1 MSIEGSIEGLLVEMQ
16 SDILR
21 ITFNRPDRLNSLS
34 AEIVHVVADVVD
46 SAPVNGARVIVITG
60 AGRAFSSGADV
71 SAGGAPPGLDTLDAG
86 NRLVRSITLS
96 PTPVVAA
103 VNGIAAGIGCSIA
116 LAADLAI
123 ASESAGFMLAF
134 TKIGLMPDGG
144 ASMFVPAAAGRA
156 RAMRMALLAEK
167 ISAKTAVE
175 WGLIAEMVPDSEF
188 AGAVEKIVQQ
198 LAGGPP
204 LALAATK
211 RVLNAAT
218 ISILDGILQAE
229 RDGQEPLLLSAD
241 FVEGMA
247 AFQEKRAAEFTGL

>member
-1 MSIEGSIEGLLVEMQ
+1 MSIEGLIVEMQ
-16 SDILR
+16 NDILR
-21 ITFNRPDRLNSLS
+21 ITFNRADRLNSLS
-34 AEIVHVVADVVD
+34 AEIVHVVADSID
-46 SAPVNGARVIVITG
+46 AAPAQGARVVVLTG

-71 SAGGAPPGLDTLDAG
+71 GADGAPPGLDTLDAG

-144 ASMFVPAAAGRA
+144 ASMFVPAAVGRA

-167 ISAKTAVE
+167 ISAKTAAD
-175 WGLIAEMVPDSEF
+175 WGLIADVVPDSEF
-188 AGAVEKIVQQ
+188 AASVEAVVNK
-198 LAGGPP
+198 LASGPP

-211 RVLNAAT
+211 RVLNSAT
-218 ISILDGILQAE
+218 ISLLGEVLQAE
-229 RDGQEPLLLSAD
+229 RDGQEPLLESAD
-241 FVEGMA
+241 FAEGMA
-247 AFQEKRAAEFTGL
+247 AFQEKRVAKFTGS

>member
-1 MSIEGSIEGLLVEMQ
+1 VTVSIEGLIVEVQ
-16 SDILR
+16 GGILR

-34 AEIVHVVADVVD
+34 AEILNAVADAVD
-46 SAPVNGARVIVITG
+46 AAPENGARVIVLTG

-71 SAGGAPPGLDTLDAG
+71 GADGTPPGLDTLDAA
-86 NRLVRSITLS
+86 NRLVTSITLA
-96 PTPVVAA
+96 PAPVVAA
-103 VNGIAAGIGCSIA
+103 VNGIAAGVGCSIA

-144 ASMFVPAAAGRA
+144 ASMFVPASVGRA

-167 ISAKTAVE
+167 ISAKTAAE
-175 WGLIAEMVPDSEF
+175 WGLIADVVPDTEF
-188 AGAVEKIVQQ
+188 AAAVEKIVSQ
-198 LAGGPP
+198 LASGPP

-218 ISILDGILQAE
+218 ISLLEEILQAE
-229 RDGQEPLLLSAD
+229 REGQEPLLSSAD
-241 FVEGMA
+241 FAEGMA
-247 AFQEKRAAEFTGL
+247 AFQGKRAAAFTGL

>member
-1 MSIEGSIEGLLVEMQ
+1 MSIEGLLVEMQ

-21 ITFNRPDRLNSLS
+21 ITFNRPDRLKSLS
-34 AEIVHVVADVVD
+34 AEIVHVVADTID
-46 SAPVNGARVIVITG
+46 AAPAQGARVVVLTG

-71 SAGGAPPGLDTLDAG
+71 GADGAPPGLDTLDAG
-86 NRLVRSITLS
+86 NRLVTSITLS

-144 ASMFVPAAAGRA
+144 ASLFVPAAAGRA

-167 ISAKTAVE
+167 ISAKTAAE
-175 WGLIAEMVPDSEF
+175 WGLIAEVVPDTGFE
-188 AGAVEKIVQQ
+188 AAVESVVTQ
-198 LAGGPP
+198 LASGPP

-218 ISILDGILQAE
+218 LSLLAEVLQAE
-229 RDGQEPLLLSAD
+229 RDGQEPLLTSAD
-241 FVEGMA
+241 FAEGMA
-247 AFQEKRAAEFTGL
+247 AFQEKRAAQFTGL

>member
-1 MSIEGSIEGLLVEMQ
+1 MSIEGLLVEMQ

-21 ITFNRPDRLNSLS
+21 ITFNRPDRLKSLS
-34 AEIVHVVADVVD
+34 AEIVHVVADTID
-46 SAPVNGARVIVITG
+46 AAPAQGARVVVLTG

-71 SAGGAPPGLDTLDAG
+71 GADGAPPGLDTLDAG
-86 NRLVRSITLS
+86 NRLVTSITLS

-134 TKIGLMPDGG
+134 TKIGLMTYGG
-144 ASMFVPAAAGRA
+144 ASLFVPVAAGRA

-167 ISAKTAVE
+167 ISAKTAAD
-175 WGLIAEMVPDSEF
+175 WGLIAEVVPDSDFE
-188 AGAVEKIVQQ
+188 AAVEAVVTQ
-198 LAGGPP
+198 LASGPP

-218 ISILDGILQAE
+218 LSLLAEVLQAE
-229 RDGQEPLLLSAD
+229 RDGQEPLLTSAD
-241 FVEGMA
+241 FAEGMA
-247 AFQEKRAAEFTGL
+247 AFQEKRKAQFKGL

>member
-1 MSIEGSIEGLLVEMQ
+1 MSIEGLIVEMQ

-34 AEIVHVVADVVD
+34 AEIVHVVADAVD

-71 SAGGAPPGLDTLDAG
+71 SADGTPPGLDTLDAG

-167 ISAKTAVE
+167 ISAKTAAD

-188 AGAVEKIVQQ
+188 TASVEAVVTQ
-198 LAGGPP
+198 LASGPP

-211 RVLNAAT
+211 RVLNSAT
-218 ISILDGILQAE
+218 ISLLDVILQAE
-229 RDGQEPLLLSAD
+229 RDGQEPLLESAD

-247 AFQEKRAAEFTGL
+247 AFQQKRAAQFTGM

>member
-1 MSIEGSIEGLLVEMQ
+1 MSIEGILVEMQ
-16 SDILR
+16 DDILR

-34 AEIVHVVADVVD
+34 AEIVHVVADTID
-46 SAPVNGARVIVITG
+46 AAPKNGARVIVLTG

-71 SAGGAPPGLDTLDAG
+71 GADGAPPGLDTLDAG
-86 NRLVRSITLS
+86 NRLVTSITTS
-96 PTPVVAA
+96 PVPVVAA

-144 ASMFVPAAAGRA
+144 ASMFVPAAIGRA

-167 ISAKTAVE
+167 INAITAAD
-175 WGLIAEMVPDSEF
+175 WGLIAQVVPETEF
-188 AGAVEKIVQQ
+188 PAAVEALVKS
-198 LAGGPP
+198 LAGGAP

-218 ISILDGILQAE
+218 ISLLAEVLQAE
-229 RDGQEPLLLSAD
+229 RDGQEPLLASAD
-241 FVEGMA
+241 FAEGMA
-247 AFQEKRAAEFTGL
+247 AFQEKRAAQFTGL

>member
-1 MSIEGSIEGLLVEMQ
+1 MSIEGLIVEMQ
-16 SDILR
+16 NDILR
-21 ITFNRPDRLNSLS
+21 ITFNRADRLNSLS
-34 AEIVHVVADVVD
+34 AEIVHVVAD
-46 SAPVNGARVIVITG
+46 SIEAAPAQGARVVVLTG

-71 SAGGAPPGLDTLDAG
+71 SADGTPPGLDTLDAG

-123 ASESAGFMLAF
+123 AAESAGFMLAF

-144 ASMFVPAAAGRA
+144 ASMFVPAAVGRA

-167 ISAKTAVE
+167 ISAKTAAD
-175 WGLIAEMVPDSEF
+175 WGLIAQVVPDSEF
-188 AGAVEKIVQQ
+188 EASVEAVVTQ
-198 LAGGPP
+198 LASGPP

-211 RVLNAAT
+211 RVLNSAT
-218 ISILDGILQAE
+218 ISLLDEILQAE
-229 RDGQEPLLLSAD
+229 RDGQEPLLESAD
-241 FVEGMA
+241 FAEGMA
-247 AFQEKRAAEFTGL
+247 AFQQKRAAKFTGL

>member
-1 MSIEGSIEGLLVEMQ
+1 MSIEGLIVEMQ
-16 SDILR
+16 GDILR
-21 ITFNRPDRLNSLS
+21 ITFNRAERLNSLS
-34 AEIVHVVADVVD
+34 AEILHVVADIID
-46 SAPVNGARVIVITG
+46 AAPAQGARVVVLTG

-71 SAGGAPPGLDTLDAG
+71 GADGAPPGLHTIEAV
-86 NRLVRSITLS
+86 NRLVTSITHS
-96 PTPVVAA
+96 PITVVAA

-144 ASMFVPAAAGRA
+144 ASMFVPAAVGRA

-167 ISAKTAVE
+167 ISARTAAD

-188 AGAVEKIVQQ
+188 EAAVEAVVTK

-218 ISILDGILQAE
+218 ISLLAEVLQAE
-229 RDGQEPLLLSAD
+229 RDGQEPLLASAD
-241 FVEGMA
+241 FAEGMS
-247 AFQEKRAAEFTGL
+247 AFQEKRAAQFTGL

>member
-1 MSIEGSIEGLLVEMQ
+1 MSIEGLLVEMQ

-34 AEIVHVVADVVD
+34 AEIVHVVADTID
-46 SAPVNGARVIVITG
+46 AAPAQGARVVVLTG

-71 SAGGAPPGLDTLDAG
+71 GADGAPPGLDTLDAG
-86 NRLVRSITLS
+86 NRLVTSITLS

-144 ASMFVPAAAGRA
+144 ASLFVPAAAGRA

-167 ISAKTAVE
+167 ISAKTAAE
-175 WGLIAEMVPDSEF
+175 WGLIAEVVPDTGFE
-188 AGAVEKIVQQ
+188 AAVESVVTQ
-198 LAGGPP
+198 LASGPP

-218 ISILDGILQAE
+218 LSLLAEVLQAE
-229 RDGQEPLLLSAD
+229 RDGQEPLLTSAD
-241 FVEGMA
+241 FAEGMA
-247 AFQEKRAAEFTGL
+247 AFQEKRAAQFTGL

>member
-1 MSIEGSIEGLLVEMQ
+1 MSIEGLLVEMQ

-34 AEIVHVVADVVD
+34 AEIVHVVADTID
-46 SAPVNGARVIVITG
+46 AAPAQGARVVVLTG

-71 SAGGAPPGLDTLDAG
+71 GADGAPPGLDTLDAG
-86 NRLVRSITLS
+86 NRLVTSITLS

-144 ASMFVPAAAGRA
+144 ASLFVPAAAGRA

-167 ISAKTAVE
+167 ISAKTAAE
-175 WGLIAEMVPDSEF
+175 WGLIAEVVPDTGFE
-188 AGAVEKIVQQ
+188 AAVESVVTQ
-198 LAGGPP
+198 LASGPP

-218 ISILDGILQAE
+218 LSLLAEVLQAE
-229 RDGQEPLLLSAD
+229 RDGQEPLLTSAD
-241 FVEGMA
+241 FAEGMA
-247 AFQEKRAAEFTGL
+247 AFQEKRKAQFKGL

>member
-1 MSIEGSIEGLLVEMQ
+1 MSIEGLLVEMQ

-34 AEIVHVVADVVD
+34 AEIVHVVADTID
-46 SAPVNGARVIVITG
+46 AAPAQGARVVVLTG

-71 SAGGAPPGLDTLDAG
+71 GADGAPPGLDTLDAG
-86 NRLVRSITLS
+86 NRLVTSITLS

-144 ASMFVPAAAGRA
+144 ASLFVPAAAGRA

-167 ISAKTAVE
+167 ISAKTAAD
-175 WGLIAEMVPDSEF
+175 WGLIAEVAPDSEF
-188 AGAVEKIVQQ
+188 EAAVESVVTQ
-198 LAGGPP
+198 LASGPP

-218 ISILDGILQAE
+218 LSLLAGVLQAE
-229 RDGQEPLLLSAD
+229 RDGQEPLLTSVD
-241 FVEGMA
+241 FAEGMA
-247 AFQEKRAAEFTGL
+247 AFQEKRKAQFKGL

>member
-1 MSIEGSIEGLLVEMQ
+1 MSIEGLLVEMQ

-34 AEIVHVVADVVD
+34 AEIVHVVADTID
-46 SAPVNGARVIVITG
+46 AAPAQGARVVVLTG

-71 SAGGAPPGLDTLDAG
+71 GADGAPPGLDTLDAG
-86 NRLVRSITLS
+86 NRLVTSITLS

-144 ASMFVPAAAGRA
+144 ASLFVPAAAGRA

-167 ISAKTAVE
+167 ISAKTAAE
-175 WGLIAEMVPDSEF
+175 WGLIAEVVPDTGFVASFE
-188 AGAVEKIVQQ
+188 
-198 LAGGPP
+198 L
-204 LALAATK
+204 
-211 RVLNAAT
+211 VL
-218 ISILDGILQAE
+218 S
-229 RDGQEPLLLSAD
+229 
-241 FVEGMA
+241 
-247 AFQEKRAAEFTGL
+247 

>member
-1 MSIEGSIEGLLVEMQ
+1 MSIEGLIVEIK

-21 ITFNRPDRLNSLS
+21 ITFDRPDRLNSLS
-34 AEIVHVVADVVD
+34 AEILHAVADAVD
-46 SAPVNGARVIVITG
+46 SAPANGARVVVLTG

-71 SAGGAPPGLDTLDAG
+71 GADGAPPGLDTLDAA
-86 NRLVRSITLS
+86 NRLAASITLA
-96 PTPVVAA
+96 PVPVIAA
-103 VNGIAAGIGCSIA
+103 VNGIAAGVGCSIA

-123 ASESAGFMLAF
+123 AAESAGFMLAF

-167 ISAKTAVE
+167 ISATTAAE
-175 WGLIAEMVPDSEF
+175 WGLIAQVVPDEEF
-188 AGAVEKIVQQ
+188 AAAVEKIVQQ

-211 RVLNAAT
+211 RVVNSAT
-218 ISILDGILQAE
+218 ISLLGEILQAE
-229 RDGQEPLLLSAD
+229 RDGQEPLLGSAD

-247 AFQEKRAAEFTGL
+247 AFQGKRVARFTGF